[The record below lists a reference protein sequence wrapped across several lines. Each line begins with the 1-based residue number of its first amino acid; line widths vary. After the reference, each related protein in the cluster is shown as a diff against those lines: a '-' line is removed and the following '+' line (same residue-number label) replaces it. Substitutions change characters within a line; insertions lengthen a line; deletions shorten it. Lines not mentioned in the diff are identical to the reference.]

1 MPAEDFQETVVGSEE
16 SSLWEEETLRIQ
28 KNLKRMLNQG
38 KQVLKGNTTEGS
50 ANGKIMLKRQGTLR
64 IKS

>member
-1 MPAEDFQETVVGSEE
+1 MFQKTGVGSEK
-16 SSLWEEETLRIQ
+16 SSLLEEETLRIQ

-38 KQVLKGNTTEGS
+38 KQVLMENTTEGS
-50 ANGKIMLKRQGTLR
+50 ALGKIMLKRQGTLR

>member
-1 MPAEDFQETVVGSEE
+1 MPAEDVPKNRGWFRRI
-16 SSLWEEETLRIQ
+16 LTLGRG
-28 KNLKRMLNQG
+28 NLKDSEKPEPDAEQG

-50 ANGKIMLKRQGTLR
+50 ALGKIMLKRQGTLR

>member
-1 MPAEDFQETVVGSEE
+1 MFQKTGVGSEK

-38 KQVLKGNTTEGS
+38 MQVLKGNTTEGS
-50 ANGKIMLKRQGTLR
+50 ALGKIMLKRQGTLR

>member
-1 MPAEDFQETVVGSEE
+1 MFQKTGVGSEK
-16 SSLWEEETLRIQ
+16 SSLWEEETLGIQ

-38 KQVLKGNTTEGS
+38 KRVVKGNTTEGS
-50 ANGKIMLKRQGTLR
+50 ALGKIMLKRQGTLR